1 VVVACRMSSVPLMT
15 MMMME
20 MVMMVNV
27 CMLCEQVL
35 QDVANVNVTIYFNCR
50 EKLSEMPLNR

>member
-1 VVVACRMSSVPLMT
+1 MT
-15 MMMME
+15 MMMMVMMMMMA

>member
-1 VVVACRMSSVPLMT
+1 MT

-50 EKLSEMPLNR
+50 EKLSEMPLNRWLARSQQ